1 MGHSSGE
8 MAAAYAAGR
17 ITAAEAI
24 TAAYYRVYM
33 VSFNKQKG
41 AMLAIGLGLDQGAE
55 YTQEAGLGE
64 KVKIAAINSPGS
76 VTMSGDAEA
85 IKELSAEMSQ
95 EAIFNRI
102 VRTNGLAYHSHHML
116 RSPWATPTL
125 RQSIAETRVSRKIV
139 SMTRTRII
147 QVFLGF
153 RLLHL
158 VR

>member
-24 TAAYYRVYM
+24 TAAYYRGYM
-33 VSFNKQKG
+33 VSFNKQEG
-41 AMLAIGLGLDQGAE
+41 AMLAIGLGLDQGAK
-55 YTQEAGLGE
+55 YIQEAGLGE

-85 IKELSAEMSQ
+85 IKELSAKMSQ

-102 VRTNGLAYHSHHML
+102 VRTNGLPITRTTCS
-116 RSPWATPTL
+116 SWATPTL
-125 RQSIAETRVSRKIV
+125 RQSIAETRVSRKMV
-139 SMTRTRII
+139 SMTRTRSI

-158 VR
+158 VRP